1 MLTITSHLIFAF
13 TLNGRRFPWFALI
26 VLISVV
32 LYQLASGNLLKFNSK
47 STLARENYPK
57 LYWTII
63 GIESGLALIVL
74 YLGSLTL

>member
-1 MLTITSHLIFAF
+1 
-13 TLNGRRFPWFALI
+13 
-26 VLISVV
+26 
-32 LYQLASGNLLKFNSK
+32 
-47 STLARENYPK
+47 